1 MKLSDLREHTREG
14 RWSEPGLMRWRLD
27 IGSLQELVAD
37 IDRELIDLEVAVRRE
52 ERDAKQKLVADIDV
66 ERNARFNEGWD
77 AAKEESRL
85 LAQRPVEANR
95 TEYWRGRD
103 DGHKALASQL
113 MGRMESVEN
122 TLRVAQ
128 DTAKAMHAD
137 KDALLKDLDRRLN
150 ALSLN
155 SASAALSL
163 NSASADAHVRLKK
176 EVESRLDALQE
187 AVNELR
193 SAKQERG
200 WGAPATEKAS
210 QEPPKRGTMAFAAAY
225 EQGWIE
231 AMLSAPPRHGVAQ
244 GWGAPATEER
254 QALTARLRAQE
265 EFAQTL
271 RRVLDETRSRVDAV
285 GEEDRGQKA
294 RIHTCEQEL
303 ARLGK
308 LANDN
313 VSMRVELGNEL
324 KQRIENIERGVTS
337 PAQLVPD
344 MLKRVQALEAKVTR
358 LDNEAAH
365 YRGFE
370 PNKKGKT

>member
-1 MKLSDLREHTREG
+1 MKLSELRKMAALDGTVVGAFHHSFGVKQAAELVVDIDAAIQRARRE
-14 RWSEPGLMRWRLD
+14 RLNMKLSELRKGAD
-27 IGSLQELVAD
+27 IPALKELVAD
-37 IDRELIDLEVAVRRE
+37 IDAEGEESCRKAVTTGWNGALNAVRRHCGMAASIHDLLAVLDGLKDGKAYNPPSQRE
-52 ERDAKQKLVADIDV
+52 
-66 ERNARFNEGWD
+66 
-77 AAKEESRL
+77 AKESR
-85 LAQRPVEANR
+85 A
-95 TEYWRGRD
+95 EYWRGRD

-122 TLRVAQ
+122 TLRNAQ
-128 DTAKAMHAD
+128 DTAKAMHSA
-137 KDALLKDLDRRLN
+137 KDG
-150 ALSLN
+150 
-155 SASAALSL
+155 
-163 NSASADAHVRLKK
+163 
-176 EVESRLDALQE
+176 RLDTLQE
-187 AVNELR
+187 SINELR
-193 SAKQERG
+193 AAKQER
-200 WGAPATEKAS
+200 
-210 QEPPKRGTMAFAAAY
+210 
-225 EQGWIE
+225 
-231 AMLSAPPRHGVAQ
+231 

-313 VSMRVELGNEL
+313 VCMRVELGNEL